1 MIQSRILR
9 WLISLFFGIV
19 ITFLLFSFMNYMIR
33 SDDNKI
39 LDSQIYKVIDFI
51 QPSKENSVP
60 ELKKELPPEPKP
72 PKTPP
77 KLQKEAQESKSDD
90 TMASPIPLNIDM
102 PNLGG
107 DMKFSNGA
115 PKILAPIKMAKM
127 DSVLTPMVQIKP
139 LYPSRAK
146 RMGVEGY
153 VKVELNVDST
163 GHVTN
168 IEILKS
174 VPKGV
179 FDKSVKKAL
188 RKWKFRP
195 KSVDGRA
202 VSQKGVLTLNFNL
215 GQ

>member
-1 MIQSRILR
+1 
-9 WLISLFFGIV
+9 
-19 ITFLLFSFMNYMIR
+19 
-33 SDDNKI
+33 
-39 LDSQIYKVIDFI
+39 VIDFI